1 MVDEAALL
9 ARDYAFLQVK
19 RLARRLVHVWA
30 LTLYAVVALGFNW
43 PLPLYLNDKLPGA
56 ITGDTGVYIWNLW
69 LFRHEIVAHRRFPLF
84 TQEVLSLSPPVDLS
98 LHNYTVFPDLLAFP
112 LIPAIGVTA
121 TFNVLY
127 LALTALTG
135 WTMFLLARSVVRRD
149 AEAWLAGLLFAFSPV
164 LMARST
170 EHFSLASAVPLP
182 LFLLAIRR
190 AGRGGEW
197 RWSAA
202 AGAIAG
208 WASLFDPYYGI
219 FCIVI
224 AVVYFGAR
232 HVHVSVADPPPQT
245 STKLIDVLIVCTLA
259 VIAIIVSTGGTELRI
274 LDRTIRLRSLYNP
287 VFALTCLV
295 VLRAV
300 VRVRPKIA
308 IMPVPPRAVARFG
321 FAAAACAIVLAPV
334 LVAFRHSLADGAALH
349 GPNYWRSTPPGVD
362 LLAWF
367 TPNPN
372 AWFGG
377 PWRAWLASRPNRF
390 EENVAALTFV
400 GIAVLVIA
408 VWRYRFRPPRVW
420 LALTVWLGALA
431 VGPFVH
437 VGGVNTYVPGPWA
450 LVRYAPIVNATR
462 MPARYAIP
470 MMMTFSLLFALAL
483 GRITTEHRGRRR
495 AILAVVAACLL
506 FELSPYP
513 RTLHSAHVPEVLR
526 IVADDPRN
534 VRVLGLP
541 LGFRDGEWSEG
552 DFSASSQ
559 FFQTFHQKPLIGGYL
574 SRISERE
581 MRRQHQFFMV
591 HQLLRLSEG
600 QPISPADIEEL
611 TRRAPA
617 FVDSARVGYVFV
629 DVART
634 PSELRRI
641 VIDAY
646 RLVKLGESDG
656 FELYAPSVGA
666 IASR

>member
-1 MVDEAALL
+1 MLG
-9 ARDYAFLQVK
+9 
-19 RLARRLVHVWA
+19 ARRVAHVWA
-30 LTLYAVVALGFNW
+30 LSLYTVVALVFNW
-43 PLPLYLNDKLPGA
+43 PLPLYLNEKLPGA
-56 ITGDTGVYIWNLW
+56 ITGDTGVYVWNLW
-69 LFRHEIVAHRRFPLF
+69 LFRHELVAHRRFPLF
-84 TQEVLSLSPPVDLS
+84 TQEVLALSPQVDLS

-127 LALTALTG
+127 LALTVMTA

-149 AEAWLAGLLFAFSPV
+149 AEAWLAGLLFAWSPI

-182 LFLLAIRR
+182 LFLLAIRQIER
-190 AGRGGEW
+190 TGQREW
-197 RWSAA
+197 AA
-202 AGAIAG
+202 MSGAIAG

-224 AVVYFGAR
+224 AATYYVAHNAR
-232 HVHVSVADPPPQT
+232 IESGDTLPRRTAALTLVEA
-245 STKLIDVLIVCTLA
+245 LIAATLA
-259 VIAIIVSTGGTELRI
+259 VIVAIAWSGGTELRV
-274 LDRTIRLRSLYNP
+274 LNLTIGLRSLYNP
-287 VFALTCLV
+287 VFALTCFV
-295 VLRAV
+295 ILRACL
-300 VRVRPKIA
+300 RYRPRITLET
-308 IMPVPPRAVARFG
+308 VPARTAMHFVLI
-321 FAAAACAIVLAPV
+321 AAAACAIVLMPV
-334 LVAFRHSLADGAALH
+334 LVAFGYSLADGATLH
-349 GPNYWRSTPPGVD
+349 GPNYWRSTPGGVD
-362 LLAWF
+362 LLALF

-372 AWFGG
+372 SALFGE
-377 PWRAWLASRPNRF
+377 PWRQWLASRPNRF

-400 GIAVLVIA
+400 GIGVVALA
-408 VWRYRFRPPRVW
+408 LWRYRFRPPRLWV
-420 LALTVWLGALA
+420 ALTVFLGALA
-431 VGPFVH
+431 IGPFVH
-437 VGGVNTYVPGPWA
+437 VGGVNTFVPGPWA
-450 LVRYAPIVNATR
+450 LLRYVPIVTATR

-470 MMMTFSLLFALAL
+470 MMMTFAVLFALAL
-483 GRITTEHRGRRR
+483 CSITAEHRGRRR
-495 AILAVVAACLL
+495 TILAVVAACLL

-534 VRVLGLP
+534 VCVLGVP

-600 QPISPADIEEL
+600 QSISAADIEEL
-611 TRRAPA
+611 KRRAPA
-617 FVDSARVGYVFV
+617 FVDRARLGYVFV

>member
-1 MVDEAALL
+1 MD
-9 ARDYAFLQVK
+9 
-19 RLARRLVHVWA
+19 RLAGRLVHVWA
-30 LTLYAVVALGFNW
+30 LGLYAVVALGFNW
-43 PLPLYLNDKLPGA
+43 PLPLYLTDKVPGA

-69 LFRHEIVAHRRFPLF
+69 LFRHEIVAHGRFPLF

-164 LMARST
+164 LVARST

-182 LFLLAIRR
+182 IFLLAIRR
-190 AGRGGEW
+190 AERGEW
-197 RWSAA
+197 HWAAA
-202 AGAIAG
+202 AGASAG

-224 AVVYFGAR
+224 AAVYFGAR
-232 HVHVSVADPPPQT
+232 HIRVVVADPLPKT
-245 STKLIDVLIVCTLA
+245 ASAKIIDALIVCTLT
-259 VIAIIVSTGGTELRI
+259 VIAFIAWTGGTDLHVWH
-274 LDRTIRLRSLYNP
+274 RTIGLRSLYNP

-295 VLRAV
+295 LLRAV
-300 VRVRPKIA
+300 VRYRPAIA
-308 IMPVPPRAVARFG
+308 IAPVPLRTAVKLLST
-321 FAAAACAIVLAPV
+321 AAAACAIVLAPV
-334 LVAFRHSLADGAALH
+334 LIAFGHSLADGAALH

-372 AWFGG
+372 HAWFGG
-377 PWRAWLASRPNRF
+377 PWRQWLASRPNRF

-400 GIAVLVIA
+400 GIAVLATA

-420 LALTVWLGALA
+420 LILTVGLGALA
-431 VGPFVH
+431 LGPFLY
-437 VGGVNTYVPGPWA
+437 VGGVNTFVPGPWA
-450 LVRYAPIVNATR
+450 LVRYAPIVTATR

-483 GRITTEHRGRRR
+483 RRITAEHRARRG
-495 AILAVVAACLL
+495 AIIAIVGACLI

-513 RTLHSAHVPEVLR
+513 RTLYSAHVPDVLR

-534 VRVLGLP
+534 VSVLGLP
-541 LGFRDGEWSEG
+541 FGFRDGEWSEG
-552 DFSASSQ
+552 DFSAASQ
-559 FFQTFHQKPLIGGYL
+559 FFQTFHQKPLLGGYL

-581 MRRQHQFFMV
+581 LRRQHEFFTV
-591 HQLLRLSEG
+591 HQLVRLSEG
-600 QPISPADIEEL
+600 QPISPADVEEL
-611 TRRAPA
+611 KRRAA
-617 FVDSARVGYVFV
+617 GFVERARLGYVFV

-634 PSELRRI
+634 PHALRRI
-641 VIDAY
+641 MIDAY